1 MTLGTNDVVSST
13 AISDRMLYRLIQKVY
28 VFLDD
33 YDRKTLERFELNTSQ
48 YRTLIFLG
56 GEGGERLITISRRL
70 LLSKS
75 SITRI
80 IDDLED
86 REWVKR
92 IPDPEDRRAL
102 RVVLTPLGTRRRQ
115 QIISEHQQA
124 MDDIFQQ
131 FTPEERIELDRL
143 LGRLCVSLQEGVD
156 GSVLGERKTYSRSE

>member
-1 MTLGTNDVVSST
+1 MTLGTNDISRT
-13 AISDRMLYRLIQKVY
+13 ATIPGQMLYRLIQKVY
-28 VFLDD
+28 VLLDD
-33 YDRKTLERFELNTSQ
+33 YDRKTLERFELNSSQ

-56 GEGGERLITISRRL
+56 EKGGERLTTISNRL

-102 RVVLTPLGTRRRQ
+102 RVVLTPNGARRRQ
-115 QIISEHQQA
+115 QIINEHREA

-131 FTPEERIELDRL
+131 FSLEEREELDRL
-143 LGRLCVSLQEGVD
+143 LGKLFVYLQEGLD
-156 GSVLGERKTYSRSE
+156 GNLLREQKRQSISD